1 MKRVMLMLALA
12 ALCGA
17 CEKAQYAP
25 NVPAQMETKAPAAAP
40 TQAPAPA
47 VEAQAKVGD
56 NVKAK
61 IGHCHPQYKVT
72 LYGSTSNDVIRVW
85 YPDCSVDEFSSGYV
99 FKIRGGKIRISGT
112 VVVEPLE
119 LAP

>member
-25 NVPAQMETKAPAAAP
+25 NVPAQMETKAPAP
-40 TQAPAPA
+40 ELA
-47 VEAQAKVGD
+47 VEAQAKAGD
-56 NVKAK
+56 NVTNKV
-61 IGHCHPQYKVT
+61 GHCHPQYKVT

-85 YPDCSVDEFSSGYV
+85 YPDCSVDQFSSGYV